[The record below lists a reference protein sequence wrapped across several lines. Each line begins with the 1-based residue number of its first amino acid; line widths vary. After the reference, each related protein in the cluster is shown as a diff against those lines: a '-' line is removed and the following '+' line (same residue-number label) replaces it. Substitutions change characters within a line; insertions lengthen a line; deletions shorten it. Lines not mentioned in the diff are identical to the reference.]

1 MTKIIVLGD
10 QETYDVRE
18 DCYVVD
24 LTEEELV
31 SILNGEKLRDILSP
45 DRFVPLELKENV

>member
-10 QETYDVRE
+10 QETYDVME
-18 DCYVVD
+18 DCYIVT

-31 SILNGEKLRDILSP
+31 SILNGEKLRDILPP
-45 DRFVPLELKENV
+45 DRFAPLEVKESV